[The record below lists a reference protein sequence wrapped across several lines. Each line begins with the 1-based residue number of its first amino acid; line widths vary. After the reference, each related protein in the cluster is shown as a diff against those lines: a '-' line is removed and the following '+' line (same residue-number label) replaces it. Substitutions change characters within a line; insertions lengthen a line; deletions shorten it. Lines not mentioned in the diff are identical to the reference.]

1 MKSRLS
7 LLLVILTIV
16 ACNPVKR
23 AFKEKYID
31 QTKEEFFRRKLCV
44 ADTIIDTLI
53 VTDTVKSVDTLYEI
67 KFVNLKLKD
76 VVLDTTIDKV
86 RLVINKGSIFISCPK
101 KLETIYK
108 TKTIVKQVRDKSY
121 ESVLEK
127 DIKFKDSTIKA
138 QALQIKSLEL
148 DKRSLKLTNWLLIIS
163 ILAYIGFRVKRA
175 FF

>member
-163 ILAYIGFRVKRA
+163 ILAYIGFRIKRA

>member
-53 VTDTVKSVDTLYEI
+53 VTDTVKSVDTLYQI

-163 ILAYIGFRVKRA
+163 ILAYIGFRIKRA